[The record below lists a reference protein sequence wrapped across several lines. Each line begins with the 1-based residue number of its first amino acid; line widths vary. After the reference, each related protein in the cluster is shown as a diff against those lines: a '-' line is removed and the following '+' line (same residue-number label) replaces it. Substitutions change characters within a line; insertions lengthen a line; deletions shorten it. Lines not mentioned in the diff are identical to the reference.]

1 MEKFSKRIEKL
12 LVEIGSSLEKDE
24 KVSIQITKEMNGK
37 IFYSIAPTKI
47 IGANE

>member
-24 KVSIQITKEMNGK
+24 KVSIQITKEMNSK

>member
-1 MEKFSKRIEKL
+1 MGNFSKKVEKL
-12 LVEIGSSLEKDE
+12 LREIGENLEKDG

-37 IFYSIAPTKI
+37 IMYSIAPTKI